1 MDDKLNDAV
10 LVVLVKEEYG
20 DTLGRCLNE
29 SLPVWKTREHNDF
42 KNVVDI
48 VNLICKNKLN
58 PSS

>member
-29 SLPVWKTREHNDF
+29 SLPV
-42 KNVVDI
+42 
-48 VNLICKNKLN
+48 
-58 PSS
+58 